1 MKDVLRFLRI
11 LFWVLVGIAVVCFA
25 LYVALNTMNWLET
38 NKRLAQVLPPNVN
51 ELIEQ
56 SAGDGEI
63 LLSLILEVDDGR
75 YALKMEELYVF
86 SRIDEERVLWL
97 GVPFL
102 FESDYYNVS
111 QRCWKR
117 WGRSWGGLLFYKL
130 PGQWWRFGSQV
141 CAR

>member
-1 MKDVLRFLRI
+1 MTDVLRFIRI
-11 LFWVLVGIAVVCFA
+11 LFWILVGIAVVCFA
-25 LYVALNTMNWLET
+25 LYVALNTLNRLET
-38 NKRLAQVLPPNVN
+38 NKRLGKVLPPNVN

-56 SAGDGEI
+56 SGGDGEI
-63 LLSLILEVDDGR
+63 LLSLILDSDDGR

-86 SRIDEERVLWL
+86 SKIDEDRVLWL

-111 QRCWKR
+111 QSCWKR
-117 WGRSWGGLLFYKL
+117 WGDSWNGLLFYKL

-141 CAR
+141 CPR